1 MRLPARARA
10 PRDALP
16 LSRGDA
22 DEALKLAG
30 GGVRGGVRRRA
41 ARARSFAAHHARSLG
56 AVALATA
63 LLAAWCARSLLCRQR
78 SPTCVLTPPAAQVPA
93 RVGL

>member
-16 LSRGDA
+16 LSSGDA
-22 DEALKLAG
+22 DEALKLAA

-56 AVALATA
+56 AAALATA

-78 SPTCVLTPPAAQVPA
+78 APRVLMPPAAQVPA
-93 RVGL
+93 RMGL